1 MGWYL
6 YKRQIFQEIS
16 LTFKWLETTAAFEH
30 TNGPERNNDHIE
42 SCPPENGMSNY
53 SVTIHTIKTT
63 KINCSKMLQQ
73 ICIYIYIYDI
83 CLQQVGF
90 ISICINRIKGV
101 LPCNYFT
108 ARKCSCPKNNTK
120 MRLVPS
126 FWLKIA
132 SDSWYSTSPEANLEI
147 KTSMGCCK
155 GIPQETSRNHSCS
168 IPFVDVQAIPGIQDD
183 KPWSLLG
190 TNCF

>member
-1 MGWYL
+1 MRIHSNSRVDHGSFVNYALVLHGMIMGWYL
-6 YKRQIFQEIS
+6 YKRQIFQEMS

-30 TNGPERNNDHIE
+30 TNGPERNNNYIE
-42 SCPPENGMSNY
+42 SCPPENEMSND

-73 ICIYIYIYDI
+73 IYDI
-83 CLQQVGF
+83 CLQQRGF
-90 ISICINRIKGV
+90 ISICTKGN
-101 LPCNYFT
+101 NYHVT
-108 ARKCSCPKNNTK
+108 ISRRENVAVPKNNTK

-147 KTSMGCCK
+147 KTSMGCWEFHRK
-155 GIPQETSRNHSCS
+155 HQETIVVLS
-168 IPFVDVQAIPGIQDD
+168 P
-183 KPWSLLG
+183 L
-190 TNCF
+190 